1 MKWSKEYFGS
11 MSNPRIA
18 YTSGEYRICRTQ
30 SKNIWTGRVMSEQ
43 VWNIYKDGEK
53 IDWAPTLKEAKA
65 LVAGTR

>member
-18 YTSGEYRICRTQ
+18 YVSGEYRICRTQ
-30 SKNIWTGRVMSEQ
+30 SKNMWTGRVMSEQ

-53 IDWAPTLKEAKA
+53 IDWALTLKEAKA